1 MKILLTISYV
11 GTNYFGYQ
19 LQEDKPTVALMLNRA
34 VKKTFGFDCNVTGCS
49 RTDSGV
55 HALGYCLSV
64 DPVSEND
71 VITVPVERIPIAL
84 NTALP
89 KDICVLS
96 AKEVPDSFH
105 PRYDVVRKEYVYR
118 IRTGEIRDP
127 FLCGK
132 VMELGKGA
140 EVISAEKME
149 KAARDF
155 IGTYDFSSFMA
166 SGSKI
171 KDATRTVFES
181 EITKKGDII
190 EYRVSADGF
199 LYNMVRIMVGTL
211 IEIGLGKKDP
221 DSIPRIIS
229 LHDRKNAGKTAP
241 PEGLYLNKVIYEIQ

>member
-1 MKILLTISYV
+1 
-11 GTNYFGYQ
+11 
-19 LQEDKPTVALMLNRA
+19 MLNKA

-55 HALGYCLSV
+55 HAIGYCLSV

-71 VITVPVERIPIAL
+71 VITVPVEKIPIAL

-89 KDICVLS
+89 KDICAVS

-118 IRTGEIRDP
+118 IRVGEIRDP

-132 VMELGKGA
+132 VMELGKKA
-140 EVISAEKME
+140 DVISVEKME

-181 EITKKGDII
+181 EITKRDDII

-211 IEIGLGKKDP
+211 VEIGLGKRDP
-221 DSIPRIIS
+221 DSIPAIIS
-229 LHDRKNAGKTAP
+229 SRNRKNAGKTAP
-241 PEGLYLNKVIYEIQ
+241 PDGLYLNKVLYEI

>member
-105 PRYDVVRKEYVYR
+105 PRYDVVKKEYVYR

-140 EVISAEKME
+140 EVISVEKME

-199 LYNMVRIMVGTL
+199 LYNMVRIMVPFTEKSSRRGT
-211 IEIGLGKKDP
+211 
-221 DSIPRIIS
+221 SR
-229 LHDRKNAGKTAP
+229 
-241 PEGLYLNKVIYEIQ
+241 

>member
-19 LQEDKPTVALMLNRA
+19 LQEDKPTVALMLNKA

-55 HALGYCLSV
+55 HAIGYCLSV
-64 DPVSEND
+64 EPVSEND
-71 VITVPVERIPIAL
+71 VITVPVEKIPIAL

-89 KDICVLS
+89 KDICVFS

-118 IRTGEIRDP
+118 IRVGEIRDP

-132 VMELGKGA
+132 VMELGKKA
-140 EVISAEKME
+140 DAISVEKME

-181 EITKKGDII
+181 EITKRDDII

-211 IEIGLGKKDP
+211 VEIGLGKRDP
-221 DSIPRIIS
+221 DSIPAIIS
-229 LHDRKNAGKTAP
+229 SRNRKNAGKTAP
-241 PEGLYLNKVIYEIQ
+241 PDGLYLNKVLYEI

>member
-19 LQEDKPTVALMLNRA
+19 LQEDKPTVALMLNKA

-71 VITVPVERIPIAL
+71 VITVPVEKIPIAL

-89 KDICVLS
+89 KDICVVS

-118 IRTGEIRDP
+118 IRVGEIRDP

-132 VMELGKGA
+132 VMELGKKA
-140 EVISAEKME
+140 DAISVEKME

-181 EITKKGDII
+181 EITKRDDII

-211 IEIGLGKKDP
+211 VEIGLGKRDP
-221 DSIPRIIS
+221 DSIPAIIS
-229 LHDRKNAGKTAP
+229 SRNRKNAGKTAP
-241 PEGLYLNKVIYEIQ
+241 PDGLYLNKVLYEI

>member
-19 LQEDKPTVALMLNRA
+19 LQEDKPTVALMLNNA

-55 HALGYCLSV
+55 HATGYCLTV
-64 DPVSEND
+64 DPVSEKD
-71 VITVPVERIPIAL
+71 VITVPLEKIPVAL

-89 KDICVLS
+89 KDICDLS
-96 AKEVPDSFH
+96 AREAPDSFH
-105 PRYDVVRKEYVYR
+105 PRYDVVKKEYVYR

-127 FLCGK
+127 FLNGK
-132 VMELGKGA
+132 VMELGKK
-140 EVISAEKME
+140 ESLISIEKME
-149 KAARDF
+149 KAAKHF
-155 IGTYDFSSFMA
+155 IGTYDFSAFMA

-199 LYNMVRIMVGTL
+199 LYNMVRIIVGTL
-211 IEIGLGKKDP
+211 VEVGLGKKAP
-221 DSIPRIIS
+221 DSIPDIILS
-229 LHDRKNAGKTAP
+229 KDRKNAGKTAP
-241 PEGLYLNKVIYEIQ
+241 PEGLYLNKVLYEI

>member
-19 LQEDKPTVALMLNRA
+19 LQEDKPTVALMLNKA

-55 HALGYCLSV
+55 HAIGYCLSV

-71 VITVPVERIPIAL
+71 VITVPVEKIPIAL

-89 KDICVLS
+89 KDICVVS

-118 IRTGEIRDP
+118 IRVGEIRDP

-132 VMELGKGA
+132 VMELGKKA
-140 EVISAEKME
+140 DAISVEKME

-181 EITKKGDII
+181 EITKRDDII

-211 IEIGLGKKDP
+211 VEIGLGKRDP
-221 DSIPRIIS
+221 DSIPAIIS
-229 LHDRKNAGKTAP
+229 SRDRKNAGKTAP
-241 PEGLYLNKVIYEIQ
+241 PDGLYLNKVLYEI

>member
-19 LQEDKPTVALMLNRA
+19 LQEDKPTVALMLNKA

-55 HALGYCLSV
+55 HAIGYCLSV

-71 VITVPVERIPIAL
+71 VITVPVEKIPIAL

-89 KDICVLS
+89 KDICVVS

-118 IRTGEIRDP
+118 IRVGEIRDP

-132 VMELGKGA
+132 VMELGKKA
-140 EVISAEKME
+140 DAISVEKME

-181 EITKKGDII
+181 EITKRDNII

-211 IEIGLGKKDP
+211 VEIGLGKRDP
-221 DSIPRIIS
+221 DSIPAIIS
-229 LHDRKNAGKTAP
+229 SRDRKNAGKTAP
-241 PEGLYLNKVIYEIQ
+241 PDGLYLNKVLYEI

>member
-105 PRYDVVRKEYVYR
+105 PRYDVVKKEYVYR

-140 EVISAEKME
+140 EVISVEKME

-211 IEIGLGKKDP
+211 LEIAAGRLAADSLPAIIEG
-221 DSIPRIIS
+221 R
-229 LHDRKNAGKTAP
+229 DRTQAGPTAP
-241 PEGLYLNKVIYEIQ
+241 PQGLCLERVFYD